1 MSSGAS
7 AALSSIFR
15 NQLSKQQRKVESA
28 PSFVFDFLNSE
39 DVAASLLAE
48 EELRDMETRRPGA
61 CEGTQPK
68 GKKRG
73 KRGKKSKL
81 PIPSPIPS
89 PMKQLEEAKEE
100 NRQEQ
105 KRIDREDAAGQTTVI
120 MKKESLLEKTMLSAD
135 EMNSE
140 ATAVESSENTAKKP
154 VFRPDDL
161 PKGEEEPS
169 LETKGSLGLSV
180 RKKTRRGGKK
190 ARHRN
195 GHKAVVDSDEDWY
208 DPQSYFNKEVD
219 VLKSRGI
226 ESNPTDGTQKGDT
239 FFFQKAA
246 KGDGRN
252 LVAIGP
258 TKVRNSAWNEEKG
271 VMSHDS
277 PFAFG
282 FQFTI

>member
-1 MSSGAS
+1 
-7 AALSSIFR
+7 
-15 NQLSKQQRKVESA
+15 
-28 PSFVFDFLNSE
+28 
-39 DVAASLLAE
+39 
-48 EELRDMETRRPGA
+48 
-61 CEGTQPK
+61 
-68 GKKRG
+68 
-73 KRGKKSKL
+73 
-81 PIPSPIPS
+81 
-89 PMKQLEEAKEE
+89 MKQLEEEKEG

-105 KRIDREDAAGQTTVI
+105 KRIDREEAEGQTTVI
-120 MKKESLLEKTMLSAD
+120 MKKESLLEKSD

-140 ATAVESSENTAKKP
+140 PTAVESSENPAKNS

-169 LETKGSLGLSV
+169 LEMKGSLGLSV
-180 RKKTRRGGKK
+180 RKKTRRRGKK
-190 ARHRN
+190 VRHRN

-208 DPQSYFNKEVD
+208 DPQSYVNKEVD
-219 VLKSRGI
+219 LPKSSI

-252 LVAIGP
+252 LIAIGP